1 MDMRRLRVGLV
12 GVGKIARDQH
22 IPVMRAS
29 ERFELVACASR
40 NAQVEGVANFADL
53 PSMLSGQPD
62 IDCVAICTPPQAHF
76 SAAALALE
84 AGKHVLLEKPPAATT
99 REIALL
105 AAQAA
110 RLGPTLFQTWHSR
123 FAAGVAPARDWL
135 RRRTLKRGRIVW
147 KEDVRV
153 WHPGQQWIWEAGG
166 YGVFDPG
173 INALSMLTEILAA
186 EVIVTAARLEFPANK
201 QAPIAVDL
209 KLRTE
214 DGVAIEAE
222 FDFRHTGVQT
232 WDIELETD
240 QGTLK
245 LSMGGSQFSIDGTQQ
260 EPGDLRG
267 EYARLYERFAELC
280 ATKTS
285 EVDWR
290 PMQLVADA
298 FLIGE
303 RASVEPFID

>member
-1 MDMRRLRVGLV
+1 MRRLRVGLL
-12 GVGKIARDQH
+12 GIGKIARDQH
-22 IPVMRAS
+22 IPVLQAS
-29 ERFELVACASR
+29 ARFELVACASR
-40 NAQVEGVANFADL
+40 NAQVAGVANFSDL
-53 PSMLSGQPD
+53 PAMLSARPD
-62 IDCVAICTPPQAHF
+62 IECISICTPPQAHF
-76 SAAALALE
+76 AAAALALA
-84 AGKHVLLEKPPAATT
+84 AGKHVLLEKPPATTT

-105 AAQAA
+105 AAHAA

-123 FAAGVAPARDWL
+123 FAAGVAPAREWL
-135 RRRTLKRGRIVW
+135 RKRSLKRGRIVW

-173 INALSMLTEILAA
+173 INALSMLTEMLSA
-186 EVIVTAARLEFPANK
+186 EVLVTSAHLKFPSNK

-209 KLRTE
+209 KMRTE
-214 DGVAIEAE
+214 DGVPIEAE

-232 WDIELETD
+232 WDIDLETD

-245 LSMGGSQFSIDGTQQ
+245 LAMGGSQFSIDGAQQ

-267 EYARLYERFAELC
+267 EYARLYERFADLC
-280 ATKTS
+280 EQGTS

-303 RASVEPFID
+303 RENVEPFVD

>member
-1 MDMRRLRVGLV
+1 MRRLRVGLL
-12 GVGKIARDQH
+12 GIGKIARDQH
-22 IPVMRAS
+22 IPVLQAS

-40 NAQVEGVANFADL
+40 NASVEGVANFPDL
-53 PSMLSGQPD
+53 PSMLSGRPD
-62 IDCVAICTPPQAHF
+62 IECISICTPPQAHF
-76 SAAALALE
+76 AAAALALQ
-84 AGKHVLLEKPPAATT
+84 AGKHVMLEKPPATTT

-105 AAQAA
+105 ALRAEK
-110 RLGPTLFQTWHSR
+110 LGATLFQTWHSR
-123 FAAGVAPARDWL
+123 CAAGVAPARDWL
-135 RRRTLKRGRIVW
+135 RKRTLKRGRINW

-173 INALSMLTEILAA
+173 INALSMLTEIVAA
-186 EVIVTAARLEFPANK
+186 EVLVTAAHLKFPSNK
-201 QAPIAVDL
+201 QAPIAANL

-214 DGVAIEAE
+214 DGVPIDAE

-232 WDIELETD
+232 WDIDFETD

-245 LSMGGSQFSIDGTQQ
+245 LAMGGSQFSIDGAKQ
-260 EPGDLRG
+260 EAGDLRG
-267 EYARLYERFAELC
+267 EYVRLYERFAVLC
-280 ATKTS
+280 AERQS

-303 RASVEPFID
+303 RDIVDPFVD

>member
-1 MDMRRLRVGLV
+1 MRRLRVGLL
-12 GVGKIARDQH
+12 GIGKIARDQH
-22 IPVMRAS
+22 IPVLGDHPH
-29 ERFELVACASR
+29 FELVACASR
-40 NAQVEGVANFADL
+40 NARVEGLANFTDL
-53 PSMLSGQPD
+53 PAMLAARPD
-62 IDCVAICTPPQAHF
+62 IDCISICTPPQAHF
-76 SAAALALE
+76 SAAALALT

-110 RLGPTLFQTWHSR
+110 RLGTTLFQTWHSR
-123 FAAGVAPARDWL
+123 FAAGVQPARAWL
-135 RRRTLKRGRIVW
+135 SKRMLTQARIVW

-186 EVIVTAARLEFPANK
+186 EVLVSSARLKFPANR
-201 QAPIAVDL
+201 QAPIAADMH
-209 KLRTE
+209 LRTE
-214 DGVAIEAE
+214 DGVPIDAE

-232 WDIELETD
+232 WDIDLSTD

-245 LSMGGSQFSIDGTQQ
+245 LSMGGSQFSIDGAAQ
-260 EPGDLRG
+260 EPADLRG
-267 EYARLYERFAELC
+267 EYVRLYERFAGLC
-280 ATKTS
+280 AARKS

-298 FLIGE
+298 FLVGE
-303 RASVEPFID
+303 RETVEAFLD

>member
-1 MDMRRLRVGLV
+1 MRRLRVGLL
-12 GVGKIARDQH
+12 GIGKIARDQH
-22 IPVMRAS
+22 IPVLQTS

-40 NAQVEGVANFADL
+40 NASVAGVANFADL
-53 PSMLSGQPD
+53 PSMLSGRPD
-62 IDCVAICTPPQAHF
+62 IDCISICTPPHAHF
-76 SAAALALE
+76 AAAALALQ
-84 AGKHVLLEKPPAATT
+84 AGKHVMLEKPPATTT

-105 AAQAA
+105 ALRAEK
-110 RLGPTLFQTWHSR
+110 LGATLFQTWHSR
-123 FAAGVAPARDWL
+123 CAAGVTPSRDWL
-135 RRRTLKRGRIVW
+135 RKRTLKRGHIVW

-186 EVIVTAARLEFPANK
+186 EVLVTSAHLKFPSNK

-209 KLRTE
+209 KMRTE
-214 DGVAIEAE
+214 DGVPIEAE

-232 WDIELETD
+232 WDIDLETD

-245 LSMGGSQFSIDGTQQ
+245 LAMGGSQFSIDGARQ
-260 EPGDLRG
+260 EAGDLRG

-280 ATKTS
+280 AERKS

-303 RASVEPFID
+303 RETVEPFVD

>member
-1 MDMRRLRVGLV
+1 MRRLRVGLL
-12 GVGKIARDQH
+12 GIGKIARDQH
-22 IPVMRAS
+22 IPVLQSS

-40 NAQVEGVANFADL
+40 NAHVEGVASFTDL
-53 PSMLSGQPD
+53 PAMLSARPD
-62 IDCVAICTPPQAHF
+62 IDCISICTPPQAHF

-84 AGKHVLLEKPPAATT
+84 AGKHVLLEKPPATTT

-110 RLGPTLFQTWHSR
+110 RLGPTLFQSWHSR

-135 RRRTLKRGRIVW
+135 RKRTLKRGRIVW
-147 KEDVRV
+147 KEDVRI

-173 INALSMLTEILAA
+173 INALSMLTGILSA
-186 EVIVTAARLEFPANK
+186 EVLVTSARLKFPANK
-201 QAPIAVDL
+201 QAPIAADL
-209 KLRTE
+209 RMRTE
-214 DGVAIEAE
+214 DGVSIEAE
-222 FDFRHTGVQT
+222 FDFRYTGVQT
-232 WDIELETD
+232 WDIELDTD
-240 QGTLK
+240 QGALK
-245 LSMGGSQFSIDGTQQ
+245 LAMGGSKFSIDGAPQ

-267 EYARLYERFAELC
+267 EYARLYDHFFELC
-280 ATKTS
+280 EARKS

-303 RASVEPFID
+303 CEIVEPFID

>member
-1 MDMRRLRVGLV
+1 
-12 GVGKIARDQH
+12 
-22 IPVMRAS
+22 
-29 ERFELVACASR
+29 
-40 NAQVEGVANFADL
+40 
-53 PSMLSGQPD
+53 
-62 IDCVAICTPPQAHF
+62 
-76 SAAALALE
+76 
-84 AGKHVLLEKPPAATT
+84 LLEKPPATTT

-135 RRRTLKRGRIVW
+135 RKRTLKRGRIVW

-173 INALSMLTEILAA
+173 INALSRLTEIVAA
-186 EVIVTAARLEFPANK
+186 EVLVTAAHLKFPSNK

-209 KLRTE
+209 SMRTE

-240 QGTLK
+240 EGTLK
-245 LSMGGSQFSIDGTQQ
+245 LAMGGSQFSIDGAQQ

-267 EYARLYERFAELC
+267 EYARLYERFAALC
-280 ATKTS
+280 EARQS

-298 FLIGE
+298 FLICE
-303 RASVEPFID
+303 RENVEPFFD

>member
-1 MDMRRLRVGLV
+1 MRRLRVGLL
-12 GVGKIARDQH
+12 GIGKIARDQH
-22 IPVMRAS
+22 IPVLRAS

-53 PSMLSGQPD
+53 PSMLSGRPD
-62 IDCVAICTPPQAHF
+62 IDCISICTPPQAHF
-76 SAAALALE
+76 SAAALALQ
-84 AGKHVLLEKPPAATT
+84 AGKHVMLEKPPAATT

-105 AAQAA
+105 AAQAE
-110 RLGPTLFQTWHSR
+110 RLGSTLFQTWHSR
-123 FAAGVAPARDWL
+123 FAAGVTPARDWL
-135 RRRTLKRGRIVW
+135 RKRTLKRGRIVW

-173 INALSMLTEILAA
+173 INALSILTEILSA
-186 EVIVTAARLEFPANK
+186 EVLVKSAHLQFPANK
-201 QAPIAVDL
+201 QAPIAVRL
-209 KLRTE
+209 SMRTE
-214 DGVAIEAE
+214 DGVDIDAE

-232 WDIELETD
+232 WDVELETD

-245 LSMGGSQFSIDGTQQ
+245 LGMGGSQFSIDGARQ
-260 EPGDLRG
+260 EAGDLRG
-267 EYARLYERFAELC
+267 EYARLYERFATLC
-280 ATKTS
+280 EARKS

-303 RASVEPFID
+303 RENVEPFID

>member
-1 MDMRRLRVGLV
+1 MQRLRVGLV

-22 IPVMRAS
+22 IPVLRAS
-29 ERFELVACASR
+29 SQFELIAAASR
-40 NAQVEGVANFADL
+40 NARVDGIANYPDL
-53 PSMLSGQPD
+53 ASMLGSRPEL
-62 IDCVAICTPPQAHF
+62 DCIAICTPPQAHY
-76 SAAALALE
+76 AGVALALD
-84 AGKHVLLEKPPAATT
+84 AGKQVLLEKPPATTT

-105 AAQAA
+105 EAHAA
-110 RLGPTLFQTWHSR
+110 RRGLTLFQTWHSR
-123 FAAGVAPARDWL
+123 FAAGVAPAREWL
-135 RRRTLKRGRIVW
+135 RTRRLRGARIVW

-153 WHPGQQWIWEAGG
+153 WHPGQKWIWEAGG

-173 INALSMLTEILAA
+173 INALSMLTEILPQ
-186 EVIVTAARLEFPANK
+186 EVLVSSARLKFPSNC

-209 KLRTE
+209 QMRTE
-214 DGVAIEAE
+214 DGVPIAAE

-232 WDIELETD
+232 WDIDLETD
-240 QGTLK
+240 RGTLK
-245 LSMGGSQFSIDGTQQ
+245 LSMGGSQISIDGAPH
-260 EPGDLRG
+260 EPADLRG

-280 ATKTS
+280 TARKS

-303 RASVEPFID
+303 RETVEPFVE